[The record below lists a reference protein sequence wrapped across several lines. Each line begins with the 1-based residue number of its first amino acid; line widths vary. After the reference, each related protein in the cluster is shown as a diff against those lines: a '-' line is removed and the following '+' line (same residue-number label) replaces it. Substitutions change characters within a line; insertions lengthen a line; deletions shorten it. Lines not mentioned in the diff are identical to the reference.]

1 MAKKPLF
8 IAIRTLLHS
17 IKPLLRY
24 DCTPFALQNDPF
36 WSAKRPLLLRNAVL
50 LELRRLHIC
59 YIYQRTTLYINNICT
74 ARAKLKNFAPNVV
87 LLVQLTVLSG
97 QKCKYCT

>member
-24 DCTPFALQNDPF
+24 DCTPFALQNKPF

-50 LELRRLHIC
+50 LELRRCTSAI
-59 YIYQRTTLYINNICT
+59 YIN
-74 ARAKLKNFAPNVV
+74 V
-87 LLVQLTVLSG
+87 LRCISITSVLHAQNSRISHRTSSCSFNS
-97 QKCKYCT
+97 QF